1 MRPTLRRS
9 YGLAQRGVE
18 AAWPLLV
25 GTVADLG
32 VGRGVF
38 VKFKSIFEGPVS
50 TPSGRRKH

>member
-18 AAWPLLV
+18 ATWPLLV